1 MGMFMKKTLGLDLGT
16 NSLGWAILDDL
27 TSDILDKGVVVFP
40 EGIDAANDTLETPA
54 AIRRAKRMGR
64 RMKFRRKMRKWVLLD
79 LLIKNGMCPMTAA
92 ELQAWKIEG
101 KYPISN
107 EAFIKWLKAT
117 DTHNPYCDRA
127 AAATEKVDPFVLGR
141 ALYHIAQR
149 RGFKSSRKEESEEE
163 STNAKEL
170 GVVKGDIAK
179 LTEEITAAHCRTLG
193 QYFYKCLEENKRRP
207 AKTRIRTRHTGRVEH
222 YMTEFSVIMEAQG
235 ISGDLRKSLYNAIF
249 LQRPLRSQKHLV
261 GNCPLETKS
270 PRVQIGHPAYEE
282 FRMLLFVNNLRFE
295 KESTG
300 EKIPL
305 TAEDRH
311 VVAAAFLKKSPT
323 MKFKDVSKLFK
334 TKFKNEGLKF
344 YYYRD
349 DETVSC
355 CSTRHK
361 IASAFGS
368 VAYDEQKVFDA
379 LMFFDNTEMLGAWF
393 KKHYPA
399 LNEEQIAEACKIH
412 PKEGNAQYSLKAINK
427 MLPFLRKGFDP
438 FLSRFMAKLP
448 DVIADFASHEDEIVL
463 HLQELSL
470 KQHKLRDE
478 FTSDMAKSGEKVPR
492 LLDMYRDY
500 FLNEWGVDD
509 AQWNRLYLRGDA
521 TYAIDPER
529 PTRIPAVEL
538 GMIRN
543 PLVQRSMTTL
553 RRLVNYLRDHDKIDG
568 ETTIRIEL
576 ARGVNDFATRQ
587 AIQKFQKSRAELR
600 EKAAAEIAKLGV
612 ATSEDAIDRY
622 LLWEEQGHTCL
633 YTGANISIG
642 DLFKGVKFDV
652 EHTIPRSK
660 SGDDSL
666 ANKTICDLTYNR
678 QIKKGCVPTECPN
691 YDEIYVRLAP
701 WREKVAELKKLYQQ
715 QKNKAKVASDP
726 NAKAQA
732 RIKAIQTRLELNYW
746 SDKLYRFEVV
756 ADKLTDPAKGLS
768 GFKKRQLVDSGIMS
782 SHAVELLKSV
792 YERVYAVNG
801 SATAFARK
809 AWGIQGEEKKDRSEH
824 THHAKDAMVIAA
836 LTPARFTAI
845 CTALKD
851 DGAMYSRRECDIC
864 PAPYPN
870 FAEKV
875 RLATEE
881 ILVKHVMRQTTLRQ
895 SSKRNV
901 LAKAHASKSEP
912 GKIVRAVLSRGDT
925 VRGPLHKDT
934 FYGCIENPESGKKVF
949 VVRKPL
955 VGPLPAAESAVEDIV
970 DPAIREIVDAAIA
983 NLKANGVKNIEPGM
997 IKMPSGVPVNKVR
1010 VFAQTTNPAQ
1020 LKMHAIASAKDYKDP
1035 YYVRSA
1041 EGSNFRL
1048 GVFSVAGKNFVK
1060 PDNSL
1065 DWAQHHKEEGYRPL
1079 HEQDGF
1085 VGYVMPGT
1093 MALARHEG
1101 ENLSGL
1107 NLKELQKRL
1116 YKVVKFGSDG
1126 RVTFRRHV
1134 EARAAVVLKEC
1145 LAAAGKHKDGESGVD
1160 FDIPHELLRLS
1171 AVSYLKTMLFE
1182 GIHFRMALDGTITF
1196 I

>member
-1 MGMFMKKTLGLDLGT
+1 MKKTLGLDLGT
-16 NSLGWAILDDL
+16 NSLGWAILDDF
-27 TSDILDKGVVVFP
+27 TGDILDKGVVVFP
-40 EGIDAANDTLETPA
+40 EGIDAADTLETPA

-79 LLIKNGMCPMTAA
+79 LLIRNGMCPMTAA
-92 ELQAWKIEG
+92 ELQSWKAEG
-101 KYPISN
+101 KYPVSN
-107 EAFIKWLKAT
+107 AAFIAWLKAT
-117 DTHNPYCDRA
+117 DAHNPYCDRA
-127 AAATEKVDPFVLGR
+127 AAATKMVDPFVLGR

-149 RGFKSSRKEESEEE
+149 RGFKSSRKEEGDEE

-179 LTEEITAAHCRTLG
+179 LTAEIASAHCRTLG
-193 QYFYKCLEENKRRP
+193 QYFYKCLEENKGR
-207 AKTRIRTRHTGRVEH
+207 AEKTRIRTRHTGRVEH
-222 YMTEFSVIMEAQG
+222 YMTEFSVIMEVQG
-235 ISGDLRKSLYNAIF
+235 ISGDLRKNFYDAIF

-270 PRVQIGHPAYEE
+270 PRAQIGHPAYEE
-282 FRMLLFVNNLRFE
+282 FRMLSFVNNLRFE
-295 KESTG
+295 KEATG
-300 EKIPL
+300 EKLPL
-305 TAEDRH
+305 SEDDRRI
-311 VVAAAFLKKSPT
+311 VISAFRKKSPT
-323 MKFKDVSKLFK
+323 MKFKDISKLFK
-334 TKFKNEGLKF
+334 TKFKNEGIKF
-344 YYYRD
+344 HYYRD

-361 IASAFGS
+361 IASAFGNI
-368 VAYDEQKVFDA
+368 AYDEQKVFDA
-379 LMFFDNTEMLGAWF
+379 LSFFDNSEMLGAWF
-393 KKHYPA
+393 KKHYPT
-399 LNEEQIAEACKIH
+399 LTEEQVTEACKIR

-427 MLPFLRKGFDP
+427 MLPFLRKGFDL
-438 FLSRFMAKLP
+438 FFARLLAKMP
-448 DVIADFASHEDEIVL
+448 EVIPGFTENEERIVL
-463 HLQELSL
+463 RLKELQI
-470 KQHKLRDE
+470 KQHKMKDE
-478 FTSDMAKSGEKVPR
+478 FASSTGKSGEKVPR

-500 FLNEWGVDD
+500 FLNDWGVDD
-509 AQWNRLYLRGDA
+509 AQWNRLYLRGEA
-521 TYAIDPER
+521 TYAVDPEK

-576 ARGVNDFATRQ
+576 ARGVNDHATRN
-587 AIQKFQKSRAELR
+587 AIQRYQEARAKLR
-600 EKAAAEIAKLGV
+600 EKSAAEIAKLGLAV
-612 ATSEDAIDRY
+612 TEDAIDRY
-622 LLWEEQGHTCL
+622 LLWEEQGHICL

-701 WREKVAELKKLYQQ
+701 WREKVAELKKTYQQ
-715 QKNKAKVASDP
+715 QKNKAKGVSDP
-726 NAKAQA
+726 NAKDSA
-732 RIKAIQTRLELNYW
+732 RSTAIQTRLELNYW
-746 SDKLYRFEVV
+746 SDKLYRFEI
-756 ADKLTDPAKGLS
+756 AAEKLTDPANGLS

-792 YERVYAVNG
+792 YEHVYAVNG
-801 SATAFARK
+801 AATAFARK
-809 AWGIQGEEKKDRSEH
+809 AWGIQSEEKKDRSEH

-851 DGAMYSRRECDIC
+851 DGAMCSRRECDVC

-934 FYGCIENPESGKKVF
+934 FYGCIENPETGKKVF

-955 VGPLPAAESAVEDIV
+955 VGPLPTAEALVSKIV

-983 NLKANGVKNIEPGM
+983 NLKASGVKNIESGM
-997 IKMPSGVPVNKVR
+997 IKMPSGVPINKVR
-1010 VFAQTTNPAQ
+1010 IVDRNTSPYELRKQTYESC
-1020 LKMHAIASAKDYKDP
+1020 HDYKNNV
-1035 YYVRSA
+1035 YVAS
-1041 EGSNFRL
+1041 SPNFRL
-1048 GVFSVAGKNFVK
+1048 ALINRDGKLTYETESMLTWSQN
-1060 PDNSL
+1060 
-1065 DWAQHHKEEGYRPL
+1065 HKNDSYLPASAI
-1079 HEQDGF
+1079 DGF
-1085 VGYVMPGT
+1085 LGYVYPGCSLI
-1093 MALARHEG
+1093 AIEDN
-1101 ENLSGL
+1101 ENIEQVRMLP
-1107 NLKELQKRL
+1107 KTELRKRL
-1116 YKVVKFGSDG
+1116 YYARVFPSDSDNHAELQ
-1126 RVTFRRHV
+1126 FHL
-1134 EARAAVVLKEC
+1134 EARMKKDIVDKASVVDVNRPHGLIRTS
-1145 LAAAGKHKDGESGVD
+1145 AGRFVKN
-1160 FDIPHELLRLS
+1160 
-1171 AVSYLKTMLFE
+1171 MLFE

-1196 I
+1196 LK